1 MNKTKHA
8 DKFIVRLPE
17 GMRERLAMLSER
29 ERRSMNSEYL
39 VALEKHLKESG
50 L

>member
-1 MNKTKHA
+1 MNKTRHA

-17 GMRERLAMLSER
+17 GMRERLTELAER

>member
-1 MNKTKHA
+1 MNKTRHA

-17 GMRERLAMLSER
+17 GMRERLNELAER